1 MWIRVA
7 AVLLA
12 AVSLNACGNRQP
24 APSEPARR
32 PNIVYI
38 LADDLG
44 YGDIGAFGGEIPTP
58 NLDRLARSGMM
69 LTDFHTSMTC
79 SPTRAMLM
87 AGMDHHLAGLG
98 VMGVPTREDQKGRPG
113 YEGHLNFRVA
123 ALPELLADAGY
134 NTYMVGK
141 WHLGSTPETGPAARG
156 FRRVFASLDGAAHL
170 GPWDWRG
177 PQDARFF
184 DGNEIVTVGED
195 WYSTR
200 DYTRKAIEFIEQDR
214 VEGKP
219 FFAYM
224 AYTAPHW
231 PLQAPK
237 EAIEKFR
244 GRYDAGYEALYAE
257 RFARQKELGLVPK
270 DARPI
275 DNARFSPRWDELPEE
290 EKRIAA
296 RRMEIYA
303 AMVSELDHYVGE
315 LLAYLERIGELDNTF
330 ILFSSDNGPEPDR
343 RDLQPNIAQH
353 VGKAYDHSLDNLG
366 SATSYVMYGANW
378 ASASATPWNRHKFTA
393 FEGGTRVPAF
403 AVYPG
408 HITAGTRSN
417 ALLTILDVMPT
428 FLELAGTQ
436 HPGTLW
442 QGREVLPPQG
452 RSMLPVLRG
461 AVAELHPADE
471 EFGWELFGHRAVR
484 KGDWKLV
491 WDQAAPQAQRRWKL
505 YDLAT
510 DPFEQNDLSA
520 AHPEKVAELTAQW
533 SRYEERNGVVY

>member
-1 MWIRVA
+1 MWIRVT

-12 AVSLNACGNRQP
+12 ALSINACGKREP
-24 APSEPARR
+24 AAPEPARP
-32 PNIVYI
+32 PNILYI

-44 YGDIGAFGGEIPTP
+44 YADIGAFGGEIPTP

-123 ALPELLADAGY
+123 ALPELLAEAGY
-134 NTYMVGK
+134 NNYMVGK

-177 PQDARFF
+177 PQDAEFF
-184 DGNEIVTVGED
+184 DGNDIVTVGED

-200 DYTRKAIEFIEQDR
+200 DYTRKMIEFIEQDR
-214 VEGKP
+214 AEKKP
-219 FFAYM
+219 MFIYM

-231 PLQAPK
+231 PLQAPR
-237 EAIEKFR
+237 ESIEKFR
-244 GRYDAGYEALYAE
+244 GRYDAGYEVLYAE
-257 RFARQKELGLVPK
+257 RFARQKELALVPE

-275 DNARFSPRWDELPEE
+275 DSSRFNPRWNDLPEQ
-290 EKRIAA
+290 EKRLAA

-303 AMVSELDHYVGE
+303 AMVADLDHYVGE
-315 LLAYLERIGELDNTF
+315 LLAYLEDIGELDNTF
-330 ILFSSDNGPEPDR
+330 ILFSSDNGAEPGR

-353 VGKAYDHSLDNLG
+353 IGKAYDHSLDNLG
-366 SATSYVMYGANW
+366 SGTSYVMYGANW

-393 FEGGTRVPAF
+393 FEGGVRVPAF
-403 AVYPG
+403 AVHPG
-408 HITAGTRSN
+408 RIQPGTRSD
-417 ALLTILDVMPT
+417 AMLTIMDVMPT
-428 FLELAGTQ
+428 FLELAGTR
-436 HPGTLW
+436 HPGTSW
-442 QGREVLPPQG
+442 QGREVLAPQG

-461 AVAELHPADE
+461 EAAEVHPEDE
-471 EFGWELFGHRAVR
+471 EFGWELFGHRGVR

-491 WDQAAPQAQRRWKL
+491 WDQAAPEAGRRWML
-505 YDLAT
+505 FNLAE
-510 DPFEQNDLSA
+510 DPLEQNDVSA
-520 AHPEKVAELTAQW
+520 AHPDKLAELTGIW
-533 SRYEERNGVVY
+533 NRYQERNGVIY

>member
-290 EKRIAA
+290 EKRYAA

>member
-1 MWIRVA
+1 PHRRPADLRRPAFLYPRPCNRIDRSRGASSMWIRVA

-195 WYSTR
+195 
-200 DYTRKAIEFIEQDR
+200 
-214 VEGKP
+214 
-219 FFAYM
+219 
-224 AYTAPHW
+224 
-231 PLQAPK
+231 
-237 EAIEKFR
+237 
-244 GRYDAGYEALYAE
+244 
-257 RFARQKELGLVPK
+257 
-270 DARPI
+270 
-275 DNARFSPRWDELPEE
+275 
-290 EKRIAA
+290 
-296 RRMEIYA
+296 
-303 AMVSELDHYVGE
+303 
-315 LLAYLERIGELDNTF
+315 
-330 ILFSSDNGPEPDR
+330 
-343 RDLQPNIAQH
+343 
-353 VGKAYDHSLDNLG
+353 
-366 SATSYVMYGANW
+366 
-378 ASASATPWNRHKFTA
+378 
-393 FEGGTRVPAF
+393 
-403 AVYPG
+403 
-408 HITAGTRSN
+408 
-417 ALLTILDVMPT
+417 
-428 FLELAGTQ
+428 
-436 HPGTLW
+436 
-442 QGREVLPPQG
+442 
-452 RSMLPVLRG
+452 
-461 AVAELHPADE
+461 
-471 EFGWELFGHRAVR
+471 
-484 KGDWKLV
+484 
-491 WDQAAPQAQRRWKL
+491 
-505 YDLAT
+505 
-510 DPFEQNDLSA
+510 
-520 AHPEKVAELTAQW
+520 
-533 SRYEERNGVVY
+533 